1 MKRVTEYEI
10 WSEPGKLLSDG
21 FGKDFAEKCHI
32 LGIPSDVVIGLYSI
46 PDHAGVQ
53 NLKMAIQD
61 GEFLVSDF
69 LSFCEIHRYQPEV
82 SNQESA
88 SKFLE
93 YRNGR
98 CLAWV
103 HFPEGGPDEL
113 LQIISTI
120 VTEHDLRLIGPV

>member
-21 FGKDFAEKCHI
+21 FGKDFAEKCNI

-46 PDHAGVQ
+46 PDHANVQ

-69 LSFCEIHRYQPEV
+69 LSFCEIYRYQPEV
-82 SNQESA
+82 
-88 SKFLE
+88 
-93 YRNGR
+93 
-98 CLAWV
+98 
-103 HFPEGGPDEL
+103 
-113 LQIISTI
+113 
-120 VTEHDLRLIGPV
+120 